1 MNVCENEI
9 RDAIEAELEVINE
22 NNLLLESIDAASIAA
37 HEAFEEV
44 KLEFAKCQKL
54 HSELRTCIG
63 YGRVQG
69 ELLTITRLKYAEIQ
83 LTQKAC
89 QATAMA
95 IKAEQ
100 IIADKMSL
108 ED

>member
-1 MNVCENEI
+1 MNACENEI
-9 RDAIEAELEVINE
+9 RDAIEVELETINE
-22 NNLLLESIDAASIAA
+22 NFQSIDSASIAA
-37 HEAFEEV
+37 HEAFKEV
-44 KLEFAKCQKL
+44 ELECEKCQKL
-54 HSELRTCIG
+54 RSELRTCIG

-69 ELLTITRLKYAEIQ
+69 ELLTITKLKYAEIQ

-108 ED
+108 EE